1 MWKGEFLEGIE
12 LMKFCGN
19 PSGWDVMQLS
29 N

>member
-1 MWKGEFLEGIE
+1 MERGFLEGIE

-19 PSGWDVMQLS
+19 PSGWDVMLQLS